1 MARKTKTNSDMNNP
15 YEQYKNTILWN
26 ILKDAIDQLKA
37 NKDIELTTNE
47 NHIIGFLCKSLDEK
61 GLIPKT

>member
-1 MARKTKTNSDMNNP
+1 MNNP